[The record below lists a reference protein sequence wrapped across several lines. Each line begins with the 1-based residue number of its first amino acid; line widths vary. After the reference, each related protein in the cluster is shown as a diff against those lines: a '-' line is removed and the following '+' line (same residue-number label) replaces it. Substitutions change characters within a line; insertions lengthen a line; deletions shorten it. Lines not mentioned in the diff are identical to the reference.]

1 MAARP
6 WFQWLFMWGGLV
18 GVWWA
23 LEAFCPSPPW
33 REHQEILTPLHPR
46 ALKPLPQNEHE
57 TMHNSNPLTR
67 SNHEVRGLA
76 FLDSVA
82 SDLPEAWALKG
93 NTSAWFAL
101 HGFFRRLERA
111 ESRRVEVYHWGDS
124 QIEGDRITGLMRA
137 SWQQRFGGRGPGWV
151 LPNTPAQT
159 TATLESQRGTLIRK
173 AGFGRGKTRDA
184 MRLPFFAINTALD
197 TVRWSVQGATKSS
210 ASLGAWT
217 LSEVWLTD
225 TTHQAA
231 LWTESNSHPESVA
244 VQGNA
249 QGWRHAGQRSPV
261 QFAFVDLTTTG
272 VFLGSESG
280 VLVHNLPMRGASGT
294 LFDNVDQ
301 VHWDA
306 LREAHPP
313 SLIVLQYGGNAVPGV
328 ASPAQARTYARH
340 MATNIRFLRD
350 QFPGV
355 PVVFVGPSDMGASE
369 SSYPGLPWV
378 IGSLK
383 EAVWEAG
390 ALYWDVQSVMG
401 GPGSMAQWVE
411 NGWASEDHVHF
422 TRRGAREI
430 ATRLEWALNVEWKS
444 MRP

>member
-6 WFQWLFMWGGLV
+6 WFQWLFMWGSLV
-18 GVWWA
+18 GIWWA
-23 LEAFCPSPPW
+23 WATVSPIPPW
-33 REHQEILTPLHPR
+33 QNVKPLVAPLHPR
-46 ALKPLPQNEHE
+46 ALKPLPLGNLA
-57 TMHNSNPLTR
+57 TMDKSSPLALSNGEAP
-67 SNHEVRGLA
+67 ELA

-82 SDLPEAWALKG
+82 DNLPEAWALTG

-101 HGFFRRLERA
+101 HGFFQRLERA
-111 ESRRVEVYHWGDS
+111 KSRRVEVYHWGDS
-124 QIEGDRITGLMRA
+124 QIEGDRITGLLRA

-184 MRLPFFAINTALD
+184 LRLPFFAVNTAAD
-197 TVRWSVQGATKSS
+197 TVQWNVQGAIKSS
-210 ASLGAWT
+210 PSLGAWT
-217 LSEVWLTD
+217 SSEVWLTD
-225 TTHQAA
+225 TSRHVT
-231 LWTESNSHPESVA
+231 LSTEGDSHPEPVT
-244 VQGNA
+244 VEGNA
-249 QGWRHAGQRSPV
+249 QSWRHPGQRSPLR
-261 QFAFVDLTTTG
+261 FALANLTTTG

-328 ASPAQARTYARH
+328 GSPAEARTYARH
-340 MATNIRFLRD
+340 MATNIRFLRG
-350 QFPGV
+350 QFPSV
-355 PVVFVGPSDMGASE
+355 PVLFVGPSDMGASQ
-369 SSYPGLPWV
+369 STYPGLPWV
-378 IGSLK
+378 IEALK

-390 ALYWDVQSVMG
+390 GLYWDVQSVMG

-411 NGWASEDHVHF
+411 QRWASDDHVHF
-422 TRRGAREI
+422 TRHGAREI